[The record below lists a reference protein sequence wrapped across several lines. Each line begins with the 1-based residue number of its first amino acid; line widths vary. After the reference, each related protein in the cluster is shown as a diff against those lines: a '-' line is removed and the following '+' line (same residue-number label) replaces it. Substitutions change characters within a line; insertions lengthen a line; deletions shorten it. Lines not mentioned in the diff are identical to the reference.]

1 MIRTEQSSQLS
12 EKRTHV
18 DAHVHS
24 YVSRHITRTMHSIFS
39 KTSYVFHV
47 TRTCQIGVCVC
58 ELNQR
63 NRGFGIFDVSA
74 FEVLFSLSVSLY
86 LSSLLSLSLSFF
98 PSISLCFYSYV
109 SLCLTVF
116 LSVCL
121 SVCLLSFP
129 SNVVASEIATTRR
142 RFLVVATFSASRR
155 EREER
160 PSWRVVHRL
169 PPGLFCCFWFY
180 FILHSFGKFIFR
192 AHTGS
197 T

>member
-1 MIRTEQSSQLS
+1 
-12 EKRTHV
+12 
-18 DAHVHS
+18 
-24 YVSRHITRTMHSIFS
+24 MHSILS

-58 ELNQR
+58 ELNQG
-63 NRGFGIFDVSA
+63 NRGFANFRRFCFWGPF
-74 FEVLFSLSVSLY
+74 FSVCLSVSLFHF
-86 LSSLLSLSLSFF
+86 LSLSFSFF

-121 SVCLLSFP
+121 SVCLLSFL

-169 PPGLFCCFWFY
+169 PPGLFCYFWFY
-180 FILHSFGKFIFR
+180 FILHSFGKLIFR